1 MVGDEPPV
9 IARRLLVEGRVQG
22 VGYRAWA
29 IRQMAS
35 TGLRGWVRNLPDRRV
50 EAVVEGPSDAV
61 EAFERR
67 CHEGPPGAS
76 VERVRATMH
85 PVERLGGV
93 EIRG

>member
-1 MVGDEPPV
+1 MAGDEAPV

-29 IRQMAS
+29 IRAMAAA
-35 TGLRGWVRNLPDRRV
+35 GLRGWVRNLPDRRV

-67 CHEGPPGAS
+67 CHTGPAAA
-76 VERVRATMH
+76 RVDRVHAVMH